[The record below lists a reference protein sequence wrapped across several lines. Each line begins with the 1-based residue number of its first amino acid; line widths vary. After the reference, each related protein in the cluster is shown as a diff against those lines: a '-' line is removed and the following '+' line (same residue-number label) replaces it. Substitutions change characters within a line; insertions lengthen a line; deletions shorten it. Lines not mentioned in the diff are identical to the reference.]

1 MQRLFF
7 PPFWQKKFSADLFIT
22 SGREGRE
29 ARKASGEE
37 EERNNRARER
47 EPFDVFVRA
56 QHFFVLP
63 LPSSFRLRLEELRTM
78 NGNCTAARSHGLSGE
93 ST

>member
-1 MQRLFF
+1 MCNKSSIKTCKDFFF

-47 EPFDVFVRA
+47 ESLLMYLYELNTFLFFLFPLVFAFASR
-56 QHFFVLP
+56 
-63 LPSSFRLRLEELRTM
+63 
-78 NGNCTAARSHGLSGE
+78 N
-93 ST
+93 